1 MHYVR
6 NYVRIVC
13 GVLFVLAVAVVSIQ
27 AAEPRDEA
35 VALVQ
40 SAVSYYK
47 ANGLEK
53 SIDEFSN
60 TKGQFNKGEL
70 YIFVYDLT
78 ATMLAHPNPKLVG
91 QNLLELPDATGKNY
105 YRKAIVTIALKD
117 GKGWTDYKYQNPKTK
132 EMENKTTYFEKIDD
146 LIICCGIYKK

>member
-1 MHYVR
+1 MRYLKM
-6 NYVRIVC
+6 VC
-13 GVLFVLAVAVVSIQ
+13 GMMLFLVVAVVSTQ

-40 SAVSYYK
+40 SAVAYYK
-47 ANGLEK
+47 TNGLEK

-60 TKGQFNKGEL
+60 PKGQFTKGEL
-70 YIFVYDLT
+70 YVFVYDVN

-91 QNLLELPDATGKNY
+91 QNTFDLPDAAGKKF
-105 YRKAIVTIALKD
+105 RKEIVTTAIKD

-132 EMENKTTYFEKIDD
+132 NVDDKTTYYEKVED
-146 LIICCGIYKK
+146 LIICCGFYKK